1 MGKHLAMMPLWVGL
15 AAAQVQEVKNPHTTP
30 ADIAAGAK
38 IFRSHCAE
46 CHGVGGEGGRGSAL
60 TSGEFFHGG
69 SDAALMRNISNG
81 IPGTEM
87 PGVFF
92 SPAQVW
98 QIVAYV
104 RSLSESAAREAV
116 AGDAGRGAQL
126 YRGKAGCVAC
136 HMIGGDGGR
145 QGPDLSAIG
154 SRRSAAHLRKSIL
167 EPGAHV
173 EVEYWVASARTRDG
187 RSLSGFV
194 LNEDTHS
201 IQLLDSQDRLVSL
214 QKAGLSGLS
223 IDKNSRMPSYRG
235 VLADQELTDIVGY
248 LKSLR
253 RQRRSE

>member
-1 MGKHLAMMPLWVGL
+1 LGKHLALISLWAGL
-15 AAAQVQEVKNPHTTP
+15 AAAQTEPVKNPHTSP
-30 ADIAAGAK
+30 QDVAAGAK

-46 CHGVGGEGGRGSAL
+46 CHGLNGEGGRGPAL
-60 TSGEFFHGG
+60 TGGEFFHGS
-69 SDAALMRNISNG
+69 SDADLMRNISRG

-92 SPAQVW
+92 SETQVW
-98 QIVAYV
+98 QIAAYV
-104 RSLSESAAREAV
+104 RSLSERAARETV
-116 AGDAGRGAQL
+116 GGDARRGEQL
-126 YRGKAGCVAC
+126 YRSKGGCAAC
-136 HMIGGDGGR
+136 HMVGGEGGR

-167 EPGAHV
+167 EPGALV
-173 EVEYWVASARTRDG
+173 EVEYWVAKVKTRDG
-187 RSLSGFV
+187 KSLSGFV

-214 QKAGLSGLS
+214 QKAGLSELS
-223 IDKNSRMPSYRG
+223 IDKSSRMPSFQG
-235 VLADQELTDIVGY
+235 VLSEQEVTDIVAY